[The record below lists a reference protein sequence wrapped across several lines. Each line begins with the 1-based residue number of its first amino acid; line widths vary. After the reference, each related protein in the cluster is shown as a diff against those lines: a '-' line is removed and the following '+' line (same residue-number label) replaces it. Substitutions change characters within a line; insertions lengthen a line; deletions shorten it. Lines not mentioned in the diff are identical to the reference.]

1 MHTFTFEYHDAKEN
15 DKIKTEEVAAE
26 NALEAFQK
34 FIEKRGREN
43 WSIPEIFTKSKIR
56 IIDADTGA
64 EYRLNP
70 YGEIKQSEI
79 RM

>member
-1 MHTFTFEYHDAKEN
+1 MHKYTFQYRDAKGS
-15 DKIKTEEVAAE
+15 DRLKTEQVAAE
-26 NALEAFQK
+26 DALDAFQQ

-56 IIDADTGA
+56 IIDTKTGS

>member
-1 MHTFTFEYHDAKEN
+1 MQKYTFQYRDVKRN
-15 DKIKTEEVAAE
+15 DKVKTEQVTAE
-26 NALEAFQK
+26 DALEAFQK

-56 IIDADTGA
+56 IIDTETGS

-70 YGEIKQSEI
+70 YGEIKQSEKL
-79 RM
+79 M

>member
-1 MHTFTFEYHDAKEN
+1 MQKYTFQYRDVKGN
-15 DKIKTEEVAAE
+15 DKVKTEQVAAE
-26 NALEAFQK
+26 DALDAFQK
-34 FIEKRGREN
+34 FIEERGREN

-79 RM
+79 LM